1 MKLSTKGRYGIRAMY
16 ELALEYGK
24 GPLSIKEI
32 AARQSIPEAYLEQL
46 VLPLK
51 REGLVTATRGA
62 SGGYRLSRPPKET
75 SVGAILRALEGSL
88 DAVKCPGLE
97 EENSCDG
104 SEFCVTKYVWQKI
117 NDSINRTV
125 DEMKLDQLVEESRSM
140 KEEAGTDENTSCC
153 I

>member
-75 SVGAILRALEGSL
+75 SVGAILRALEGPL
-88 DAVKCPGLE
+88 APVACVLE
-97 EENSCDG
+97 EEGPCENADSCAMHKLYKRIHQG
-104 SEFCVTKYVWQKI
+104 L
-117 NDSINRTV
+117 NDMLNAITLA
-125 DEMKLDQLVEESRSM
+125 DMLEDKPCHC
-140 KEEAGTDENTSCC
+140 A
-153 I
+153 